1 VAKQKVKEVKEKDG
15 FNIISKSPQKEL
27 EKLGIQLSKQNREN
41 KGVSGSKEQITEEV
55 KEETQ
60 QENKGEESQEIPQE
74 SQGGFIMDK
83 EVEERFSKL
92 EKVINQVAGHIGTLA
107 EKEKEEEHKKAEAEA
122 QAKIDKIIS
131 TRVEEKTK
139 SLKDSVMESLKK
151 ANEETKK
158 MIEELKKAQVPPE
171 PKKEEEKKID
181 FDSQEYQ
188 DIIVKNV
195 KDRAKPETR
204 KKIAEELTAEERL
217 CLDKGVCP
225 VNIVKQ
231 LAEKGFVIKKKE
243 EEEEKEEIKKSLI

>member
-1 VAKQKVKEVKEKDG
+1 MSEEEKPKDKPKMKP
-15 FNIISKSPQKEL
+15 FVLKKTEA
-27 EKLGIQLSKQNREN
+27 QLSKQNSQSKAVQGEKAQSEN
-41 KGVSGSKEQITEEV
+41 KMDEPKDEPN
-55 KEETQ
+55 TQ
-60 QENKGEESQEIPQE
+60 Q
-74 SQGGFIMDK
+74 GGLSMDK

-204 KKIAEELTAEERL
+204 KKIAESLTAEERL
-217 CLDKGVCP
+217 CLDQGVCP
-225 VNIVKQ
+225 IHIVKQ
-231 LAEKGFVIKKKE
+231 LEEKGFVIKKV
-243 EEEEKEEIKKSLI
+243 EEEKKEEKKSLI